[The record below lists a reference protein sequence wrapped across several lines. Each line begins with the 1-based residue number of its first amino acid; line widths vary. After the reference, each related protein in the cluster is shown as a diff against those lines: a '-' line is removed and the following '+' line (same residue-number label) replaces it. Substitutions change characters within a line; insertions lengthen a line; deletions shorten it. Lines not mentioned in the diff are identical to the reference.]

1 MDKLVI
7 LSGCSGGGKSTLLSE
22 LSKRGF
28 TTVGEPGRRV
38 VEQQLKAEGTAL
50 PWLDLKAFLEQAI
63 AIAKQ
68 DYQAASERSGISIF
82 DRSLIDAASA
92 LSHLG
97 DDCWYETL
105 RKEFRYGSQVF
116 LTPPWPEIYVTD
128 NERRHGFE
136 DAVKEYQRLRRDY
149 VDLGYDVVI
158 LPKAGIDDRVEF
170 VLNELEC
177 KAGRSKACAF

>member
-1 MDKLVI
+1 MEKLVI
-7 LSGCSGGGKSTLLSE
+7 LSGCSGGGKSTLLSQ

-28 TTVGEPGRRV
+28 ATVEEPGRRV
-38 VEQQLKAEGTAL
+38 VEQQLKVEGTAL
-50 PWLDLKAFLEQAI
+50 PWLDLKAFLKQAI
-63 AIAKQ
+63 AIAQQ
-68 DYQAASERSGISIF
+68 DYAAAGERSGISIF

-92 LSHLG
+92 LRHLG

-105 RKEFRYGSQVF
+105 RTAFRYDSQVF

-136 DAVKEYQRLRRDY
+136 DAVEEYQRLCRDY

-158 LPKAGIDDRVEF
+158 LPKAGVNDRVEF
-170 VLNELEC
+170 MLNALEW
-177 KAGRSKACAF
+177 KAGR